1 MDQELL
7 LKASIL
13 EKQINELGGNLE
25 IVNQQL
31 FELIQFQ
38 ESINSFQKSNSK
50 EMFSTI
56 GKGVHLKTL
65 LVEKEF
71 LVEVGANVL
80 VKKTP
85 EETIKVIEEQIK
97 RLNELKYSLSSQLDS
112 HMFALNDLI
121 KKIEK
126 SQNKG

>member
-7 LKASIL
+7 LKASML

-31 FELIQFQ
+31 SELIQFQ
-38 ESINSFQKSNSK
+38 ESIKSFQESNSK

-71 LVEVGANVL
+71 LVEVGAKVL

-85 EETIKVIEEQIK
+85 EETIKVIEEQIN
-97 RLNELKYSLSSQLDS
+97 RLNELKYSLSSQLDN